1 MLMFRSNYTST
12 IKLHHLRLRL
22 LLLLLL
28 LLYR

>member
-28 LLYR
+28 LYR